1 MPRRVRPQGRPDV
14 YSPDVHAKIIEALE
28 VGVPKLIAAHYAG
41 INHTSL
47 HLWLQLGAR
56 GEQPYLQLLLDVN
69 AARAKDCIRNQSSIS
84 RAAVARHG
92 GDWKAAAWN
101 LEKKFPRLYGAAAE
115 LIQALDIEDAMTE
128 QRLEREAKRAE
139 QPRSPWPKPVAKS
152 A

>member
-1 MPRRVRPQGRPDV
+1 MPRRVRPKGRPDV
-14 YSPDVHAKIIEALE
+14 YTAEIHAKIIEALE

-41 INHTSL
+41 INHQSL
-47 HLWLQLGAR
+47 HTWLALGDT
-56 GEQPYLQLLLDVN
+56 GEEPYAQLLLDVN

-115 LIQALDIEDAMTE
+115 LIQELDIEDARAE
-128 QRLEREAKRAE
+128 RQLERDRARAE
-139 QPRSPWPKPVAKS
+139 KPQSPWIKPMAKT